1 MPNISSIHNCYGCA
15 LCATVCSK
23 KIISIDLNADG
34 FYVPTVTDETKCTN
48 CGLCMEVCAF
58 AHKEL
63 ANNDNRPIKSY
74 AAWSK
79 EYAVQR
85 KCSSGGAGYELGRT
99 LMAQGYEV
107 CGVRYNAEAG
117 RAEHY
122 IASTP
127 EELIPAIGSKYIQS
141 YTLDGFRAIDRKRK
155 YLVTGTPCQIDSFR
169 RYIRKFRVEDN
180 FVLMDFFCHSVP
192 SMWAWR
198 KYLHIV
204 EQTTGKVN
212 YTSWRNKRT
221 GWHDSWAMKINGER
235 TEVYSQL
242 SKGDIFYNL
251 FLGDFCC
258 NRACQKDCKY
268 KYDRSSADIRI
279 GDLWGKTYAN
289 NEDGVSAL
297 VAFTE
302 RGNTLIQ
309 QMDCELKEHPFEIV
323 AEGQMKKN
331 CHTAYL
337 SAIAWRMLKNDKLY
351 SAKEWKRLIMSEK
364 ILQLPKRVIRKL
376 KQFL

>member
-1 MPNISSIHNCYGCA
+1 MPNISSIHHCYGCS

-23 KIISIDLNADG
+23 KIISITLNKNG
-34 FYVPTVTDETKCTN
+34 FYEPTITDTTQCTD
-48 CGLCMEVCAF
+48 CSLCMEVCAF
-58 AHKEL
+58 ANKEL

-141 YTLDGFRAIDRKRK
+141 YTLDGFCAIDRKRK

-192 SMWAWR
+192 SMWVWN
-198 KYLHIV
+198 KYLRMV
-204 EQTTGKVN
+204 EQVTGKVN
-212 YTSWRNKRT
+212 YASWRNKHT
-221 GWHDSWAMKINGER
+221 GWHDSWAMGI
-235 TEVYSQL
+235 
-242 SKGDIFYNL
+242 
-251 FLGDFCC
+251 
-258 NRACQKDCKY
+258 
-268 KYDRSSADIRI
+268 
-279 GDLWGKTYAN
+279 
-289 NEDGVSAL
+289 DG
-297 VAFTE
+297 
-302 RGNTLIQ
+302 
-309 QMDCELKEHPFEIV
+309 
-323 AEGQMKKN
+323 
-331 CHTAYL
+331 
-337 SAIAWRMLKNDKLY
+337 
-351 SAKEWKRLIMSEK
+351 
-364 ILQLPKRVIRKL
+364 
-376 KQFL
+376 